1 MRNRDSRERADGS
14 GGRSDDN
21 HRDVVDASAELSRG
35 RESYAKQA
43 WSDAYE
49 SFSAA
54 DQAVALGAD
63 DLELLARAAY
73 MLGRDDE
80 NLRFLERAHQSHL
93 DAGEGRRAAGCAV
106 WIGMHLATT
115 GNLAPATGW
124 FGRARRLV
132 GREERDC
139 VERGYLLLPL
149 AFQQEA
155 SADWEAAVASLVDA
169 AAIAERFHDR
179 DLFALAVNHHG
190 QILVEHG
197 RVDEGLGLLDE
208 AMVAV
213 TTGELSPIVTGLVY
227 CGVILA
233 CREAY
238 ELRRAREWT
247 AALSGWCGE
256 QPDLVA
262 FTGRCLLHRAEIM
275 QHRGAWSEA
284 FEEARRAVERSET
297 TGNERAAGEAAYLQG
312 ELHRLQGRFAAAEKA
327 YRAASRCGREPQ
339 PGLALLRL
347 AQGNR
352 KAAAVAIRRAV
363 EEANELPQ
371 RARLLPACVEIM
383 LAVGDTESAQ
393 RACSELVEIA
403 AEHPSEMLA
412 AAARHAQGRLGVAQ
426 GDAAGALVALRRATQ
441 MWQELEA
448 PYEAA
453 CARVIVGLACR
464 SLGDDDAAAMEL
476 EAAREA
482 FAELGATLDLA
493 RVNAL
498 ARRRP
503 SGDPHGLTQRE
514 LEVLRLV
521 AGGERNKA
529 IAAKLVVSE
538 RTVDR
543 HVSNIFAKLGVSSR
557 AAATAYAYEHDLL

>member
-1 MRNRDSRERADGS
+1 MAIHESATRLGRA
-14 GGRSDDN
+14 RPDDN
-21 HRDVVDASAELSRG
+21 HHDVVDASAELSRG
-35 RESYAKQA
+35 RECYAKQA
-43 WSDAYE
+43 WTDAYE
-49 SFSAA
+49 SLSAA
-54 DQAVALGAD
+54 DQAGALGAD

-80 NLRFLERAHQSHL
+80 NLKLLERAHHSYL
-93 DAGEGRRAAGCAV
+93 NAGDGLRAARCAV

-132 GREERDC
+132 GREESDC

-149 AFQQEA
+149 AFQQDA
-155 SADWEAAVASLVDA
+155 RGDWEAGVTSLADAV
-169 AAIAERFHDR
+169 AIAERYDDR

-227 CGVILA
+227 CGVIIA
-233 CREAY
+233 CQQAY

-247 AALSGWCGE
+247 AALSGWCDE

-275 QHRGAWSEA
+275 QRRGAWSEA
-284 FEEARRAVERSET
+284 LEEARRSAERSQR

-312 ELHRLQGRFAAAEKA
+312 EIHRLRGRLAAAEES

-347 AQGNR
+347 AQGRNDS
-352 KAAAVAIRRAV
+352 AAVAIRRAV
-363 EEANELPQ
+363 AEATELPL

-383 LAVGDTESAQ
+383 LAVGDTKSAR
-393 RACSELVEIA
+393 RACRELAEIA
-403 AEHPSEMLA
+403 TAHPSEMLA
-412 AAARHAQGRLGVAQ
+412 ATAEHAQGTLALHQ
-426 GDAAGALVALRRATQ
+426 GDAGTALVALRRSVQ
-441 MWQELEA
+441 IWQELEA
-448 PYEAA
+448 PYETA
-453 CARVIVGLACR
+453 CGRVMIGLACR
-464 SLGDDDAAAMEL
+464 SLGDDDATALEL
-476 EAAREA
+476 RAAREA
-482 FAELGATLDLA
+482 FLELGAAPDLA
-493 RVNAL
+493 RLDAL
-498 ARRRP
+498 TGRAA
-503 SGDPHGLTQRE
+503 SAVTHGLTARE

-521 AGGERNKA
+521 AAGRSNHE
-529 IAAKLVVSE
+529 IATALVISDH
-538 RTVDR
+538 TVAR
-543 HVSNIFAKLGVSSR
+543 HLQNIFAKLGVSSR
-557 AAATAYAYEHDLL
+557 TAASAFAFEHQLL

>member
-1 MRNRDSRERADGS
+1 M
-14 GGRSDDN
+14 
-21 HRDVVDASAELSRG
+21 DASAELSRG
-35 RESYAKQA
+35 RESYAKHA
-43 WSDAYE
+43 WTDAYE
-49 SFSAA
+49 SLSNADAA
-54 DQAVALGAD
+54 GVLGAA
-63 DLELLARAAY
+63 DLELLAGAAY
-73 MLGRDDE
+73 MLGRDEE
-80 NLRFLERAHQSHL
+80 NVRILERAHQSHL
-93 DAGEGRRAAGCAV
+93 DAGDGLRAAGCAV

-132 GREERDC
+132 GREEGDC

-155 SADWEAAVASLVDA
+155 GGDWEAAVASLVDA
-169 AAIAERFHDR
+169 AAIAERFAER

-190 QILVEHG
+190 QILIEHG
-197 RVDEGLGLLDE
+197 QVNEGLGLLDE

-213 TTGELSPIVTGLVY
+213 TTDELSPIVTGLVY

-238 ELRRAREWT
+238 ELRRAQAWT

-275 QHRGAWSEA
+275 QHGGAWSEA
-284 FEEARRAVERSET
+284 LEEARRAVERSER
-297 TGNERAAGEAAYLQG
+297 TGNERATGEAAYLQG
-312 ELHRLQGRFAAAEKA
+312 EVHRLQGRLDAAEES

-347 AQGNR
+347 AQGSNE
-352 KAAAVAIRRAV
+352 AATAAIRRAV

-393 RACSELVEIA
+393 RACRELADIA
-403 AEHPSEMLA
+403 RAHPSEMLA
-412 AAARHAQGRLGVAQ
+412 AAAQHAQGTLDLAH
-426 GDAAGALVALRRATQ
+426 GDAAGALVALRRSVQ
-441 MWQELEA
+441 IWQELEA

-453 CARVIVGLACR
+453 CGRVIVGIACR
-464 SLGDDDAAAMEL
+464 SLGDDDAMGMEL

-482 FAELGATLDLA
+482 FAELGATPDLA
-493 RVNAL
+493 RVDAL
-498 ARRRP
+498 AHRGP
-503 SGDPHGLTQRE
+503 AGDTHGLTQRE

-521 AGGERNKA
+521 AAGETNKE

-543 HVSNIFAKLGVSSR
+543 HVSNTFAKLGVSSR

>member
-1 MRNRDSRERADGS
+1 VPPG
-14 GGRSDDN
+14 DN
-21 HRDVVDASAELSRG
+21 GHDVVDASAQLSRG
-35 RESYAKQA
+35 RESFARQA
-43 WSDAYE
+43 WTDAYE
-49 SFSAA
+49 SLSNA
-54 DQAVALGAD
+54 DRAGTLGAD

-93 DAGEGRRAAGCAV
+93 DAGEGLRAAGCAV

-115 GNLAPATGW
+115 GNVPPATGW

-132 GREERDC
+132 GHEERDC
-139 VERGYLLLPL
+139 VEKGYLLLPL

-155 SADWEAAVASLVDA
+155 SGDWEAAVTSLADA
-169 AAIAERFHDR
+169 AAIAERFADR

-197 RVDEGLGLLDE
+197 RVDEGVGLLDE

-238 ELRRAREWT
+238 ELRRAQAWT
-247 AALSGWCGE
+247 AALSAWCGE

-275 QHRGAWSEA
+275 QHRGGWSEA
-284 FEEARRAVERSET
+284 LEEARRAVERSER

-312 ELHRLQGRFAAAEKA
+312 EVHRLQGRVVAAEES

-347 AQGNR
+347 AQGR
-352 KAAAVAIRRAV
+352 SEAAAVAIRRAM

-383 LAVGDTESAQ
+383 LAGGDTESAQ
-393 RACSELVEIA
+393 RACRELGEIA
-403 AEHPSEMLA
+403 RAHPSEMLA
-412 AAARHAQGRLGVAQ
+412 AAAQHAQGTLDLAH
-426 GDAAGALVALRRATQ
+426 GDAAGALVAVRRATQ
-441 MWQELEA
+441 IWQELEA

-464 SLGDDDAAAMEL
+464 SLGDDDAMAMEL

-482 FAELGATLDLA
+482 FAELGATPDLA
-493 RVNAL
+493 RVDAL
-498 ARRRP
+498 AHRGP
-503 SGDPHGLTQRE
+503 AGDTHGLTQRE

-521 AGGERNKA
+521 AAGETNKA

-543 HVSNIFAKLGVSSR
+543 HVSNTFAKLGVSSR